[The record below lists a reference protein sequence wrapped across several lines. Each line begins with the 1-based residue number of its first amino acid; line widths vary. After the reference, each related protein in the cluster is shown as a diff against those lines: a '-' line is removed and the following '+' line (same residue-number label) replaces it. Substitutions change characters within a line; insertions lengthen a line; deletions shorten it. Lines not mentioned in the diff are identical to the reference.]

1 MNQVILIG
9 RRAKDPDKQVVP
21 TTGTAVCNFTLA
33 VNRIYS
39 QEKEADF
46 FRIVVWGKQAENA
59 AKYLSKGSQ
68 CAISGSI
75 HNNNYTDKDGVQRYS
90 VDIQAREVHF
100 LSQSNKTNHDDYY
113 TDDVEI
119 EKDDFPM
126 IDDDDVPF

>member
-9 RRAKDPDKQVVP
+9 RLTKDPEKRVVP

-33 VNRIYS
+33 VNRVFS
-39 QEKEADF
+39 REKEADF

-100 LSQSNKTNHDDYY
+100 LSPSNKTNHDDYY